1 MNVSSSQLTAKT
13 EMSSCESLDDRKI
26 FLDAAKDGQLKE
38 VIKLSSKF
46 NSDMKVL
53 SQALIRS
60 CREGHLDVVKWLC
73 ERTAA
78 DVNYINMEVWL
89 KYTPL
94 TAACAR
100 NHLDIVKYLV
110 KRRHAIVKTRRKT
123 RRANVNLPD
132 RYGFKPLTLACY
144 YASMSMSMYL
154 LREVSKLDVNIAD
167 NVGNTALHLAVW
179 RSKDNYTDL
188 HEACRINVSTTEWS
202 LPPEED
208 QKKINVQDND
218 GNTPLHIACSY
229 GCTDIVAML
238 MSVGANEE
246 ITNDKRE
253 TPAQVAESEGHS
265 ELLELLDRVSLWK
278 WMQKNK
284 RVNHQ

>member
-13 EMSSCESLDDRKI
+13 EMSSSESLGDRKI

-46 NSDMKVL
+46 NNDMKVL

-73 ERTAA
+73 EHTVA
-78 DVNYINMEVWL
+78 DVNYTNMEVWL

-100 NHLDIVKYLV
+100 NHWDVVKYLV
-110 KRRHAIVKTRRKT
+110 KRRHAIV
-123 RRANVNLPD
+123 NSHD
-132 RYGFKPLTLACY
+132 SYGFKPLTLVCY
-144 YASMSMSMYL
+144 HASMSMSMYL
-154 LREVSKLDVNIAD
+154 LREVSNLDVNIAD
-167 NVGNTALHLAVW
+167 NAGNTALHLAVW

-188 HEACRINVSTTEWS
+188 LEACRVNDVTEVVILVLKES
-202 LPPEED
+202 
-208 QKKINVQDND
+208 QKINVQDND

-229 GCTDIVAML
+229 GHIDIVQILML
-238 MSVGANEE
+238 TEADET
-246 ITNDKRE
+246 ITNDKGE
-253 TPAQVAESEGHS
+253 TPEQVAESEGHS

-278 WMQKNK
+278 VMQKNK
-284 RVNHQ
+284 RVIR